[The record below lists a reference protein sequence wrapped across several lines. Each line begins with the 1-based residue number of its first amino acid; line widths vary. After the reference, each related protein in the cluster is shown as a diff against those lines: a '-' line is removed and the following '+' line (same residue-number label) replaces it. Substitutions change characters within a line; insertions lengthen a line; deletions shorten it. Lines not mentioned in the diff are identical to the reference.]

1 MRERATVVK
10 AAGKI
15 ATVRIVKNPQCESC
29 RACAFKNGKSTVNV
43 KAKNEIGATVGD
55 SVTIACEKDNRTLAS
70 FLVYIVPVLF
80 AGLGVADTLLGIAV
94 SVLKYLLVLSV
105 LFSAFDAL
113 NEDYCL
119 VGPRTIERSKSY
131 KPVRWLSESIFPFLE
146 WVGERVPRQEEKT
159 ETDG

>member
-55 SVTIACEKDNRTLAS
+55 SVTVACEKDNRTLAS

-80 AGLGVADTLLGIAV
+80 AGLGVLIGFFVFEKEVYTVLLCLGMLAAGFAAV
-94 SVLKYLLVLSV
+94 VI
-105 LFSAFDAL
+105 FDRIL
-113 NEDYCL
+113 
-119 VGPRTIERSKSY
+119 SKS
-131 KPVRWLSESIFPFLE
+131 KGFGMEVVEIINTE
-146 WVGERVPRQEEKT
+146 QQEDNHNGT
-159 ETDG
+159 

>member
-43 KAKNEIGATVGD
+43 KAKNEIGAAVGD
-55 SVTIACEKDNRTLAS
+55 SVTVACEKDNRTLAS

-80 AGLGVADTLLGIAV
+80 AGTGRFDRVFRLRKGSIYRSA
-94 SVLKYLLVLSV
+94 LSGNAGCG
-105 LFSAFDAL
+105 FCRGRDF
-113 NEDYCL
+113 
-119 VGPRTIERSKSY
+119 
-131 KPVRWLSESIFPFLE
+131 
-146 WVGERVPRQEEKT
+146 RQDFIKKQ
-159 ETDG
+159 GLRYGSR